1 MEGIKCKLQIFDF
14 NQFLLIKTFLI
25 IIKCKDLDMLSLS
38 NLVTFSDLV
47 ILNATFL
54 LFFKIYIILRLERQE
69 EV

>member
-1 MEGIKCKLQIFDF
+1 MEGIKRKLQIFDF

-38 NLVTFSDLV
+38 YVVTFSDLV
-47 ILNATFL
+47 IFKVTFL